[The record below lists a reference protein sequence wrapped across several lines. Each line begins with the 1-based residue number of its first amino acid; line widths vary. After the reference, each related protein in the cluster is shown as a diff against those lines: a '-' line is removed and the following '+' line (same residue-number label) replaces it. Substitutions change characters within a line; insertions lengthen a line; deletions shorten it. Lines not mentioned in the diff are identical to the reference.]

1 MIPGRSSVDG
11 KDSMSA
17 ERPARRARLDLWLA
31 AGVALIAGLTFLP
44 ALGAGFVEWDDEIS
58 IYLNPHIRHLDWA
71 SLRWMF
77 TDVHYNPR
85 YMPLTW
91 LDWALTYRLVGLR
104 PFAYHLGSVLLH
116 AANALLLFGFIRRL
130 RSGDTI
136 HNSAVPAGIGTEL
149 CMVSP
154 DLPARVSLAA
164 ALGALFWAVHPLRAE
179 PVGWA
184 TDRSYP
190 QALCFLLIALHLYL
204 SAVVPA
210 RGAGRPRLAYWGAVA
225 AFACAVLSY
234 PIVLG
239 GAAVLLV
246 LDVYPLRRFSDGYAS
261 ATARNIYLEKLPFVL
276 VSAGTLVMTLWS
288 RMAVQHIWSPPVGLE
303 QFSAAA
309 RVMQAFYV
317 YAYYLWRPFVPVGL
331 SPVYTTLVSFRPSDA
346 PFVASLLLVVAV
358 SAIAVA
364 LRRRCPLLLAAW
376 ICHLVLLAPSLGL
389 TEHPHFTSD
398 RYAYVQGTLWA
409 VLVAAGLQALWSAPI
424 RRTIALWAYGAA
436 GLYAAVLGVLAFRQ
450 VTIWHDSVRL
460 FTHMIDTL
468 GEDPYRE
475 DIHMRLGDLFMR
487 RREWEL
493 ARRSFDEVLQLAPGH
508 REGRFQRGVA
518 ELHLARFDEARVD
531 LEAVLR
537 KRSDPRAHN
546 FLGLALWQLG
556 RIDEAA
562 AHFREALREK
572 PDFIEAKENLARLER
587 STPH

>member
-1 MIPGRSSVDG
+1 
-11 KDSMSA
+11 
-17 ERPARRARLDLWLA
+17 
-31 AGVALIAGLTFLP
+31 
-44 ALGAGFVEWDDEIS
+44 
-58 IYLNPHIRHLDWA
+58 
-71 SLRWMF
+71 MF
-77 TDVHYNPR
+77 TDVRYNPR

-116 AANALLLFGFIRRL
+116 AANTLLLFGFIRRL
-130 RSGDTI
+130 QRLDPTR
-136 HNSAVPAGIGTEL
+136 AAET
-149 CMVSP
+149 
-154 DLPARVSLAA
+154 ARASLAA
-164 ALGALFWAVHPLRAE
+164 ALGVLFWAVHPLRAE

-210 RGAGRPRLAYWGAVA
+210 RGAARPRLAYWGAVA

-239 GAAVLLV
+239 GAAILMV
-246 LDVYPLRRFSDGYAS
+246 LDVYPLRRFTGGYVS
-261 ATARNIYLEKLPFVL
+261 AAAREIYLEKLPFVL
-276 VSAGTLVMTLWS
+276 LSGGALLMTLWS
-288 RMAVQHIWSPPVGLE
+288 RVAVGYIWSPPVGLD
-303 QFSAAA
+303 QFGAAA

-346 PFVASLLLVVAV
+346 PFVASLLLVVAM
-358 SAIAVA
+358 SALAVA
-364 LRRRCPLLLAAW
+364 FRRRCPLLLAVW

-389 TEHPHFTSD
+389 TEHPHFASD

-409 VLVAAGLQALWSAPI
+409 VLVAAGLQALWSAPV

-436 GLYAAVLGVLAFRQ
+436 GLCAALLGVLAFRQ
-450 VTIWHDSVRL
+450 VGIWHDSVRL

-468 GEDPYRE
+468 GDDPYRQ

-487 RREWEL
+487 RGEWEP
-493 ARRSFDEVLQLAPGH
+493 ARRSFDEVLQLVPGH

-518 ELHLARFDEARVD
+518 ELNLARFDEARLD

-537 KRSDPRAHN
+537 KRPDPRAHN
-546 FLGLALWQLG
+546 VLGLALWQLG
-556 RIDEAA
+556 RVDEAA
-562 AHFREALREK
+562 AHFSEALREK
-572 PDFIEAKENLARLER
+572 PDFIDAQENLARLRR
-587 STPH
+587 SQLH